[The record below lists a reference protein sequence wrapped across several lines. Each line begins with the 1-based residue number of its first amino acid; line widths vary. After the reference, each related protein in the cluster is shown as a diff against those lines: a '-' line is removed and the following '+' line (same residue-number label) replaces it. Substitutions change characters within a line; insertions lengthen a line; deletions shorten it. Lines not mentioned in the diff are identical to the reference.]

1 MQTWQD
7 SAIERSRVCYVW
19 VKPNKDETKKEKKRR
34 DMQTWQDSA
43 IKRGRYEL
51 LLARAV
57 FPKNKKVHRKTQRRE
72 QGRAGVLAASLHGQ
86 VPVFYTRDSH
96 GAEERTRF
104 FLSPLFLKKRVTSR
118 NAKNC
123 NEFNDFR
130 FSMISRA
137 FHFFVLIFYNSI
149 GI

>member
-1 MQTWQD
+1 M
-7 SAIERSRVCYVW
+7 
-19 VKPNKDETKKEKKRR
+19 
-34 DMQTWQDSA
+34 
-43 IKRGRYEL
+43 
-51 LLARAV
+51 
-57 FPKNKKVHRKTQRRE
+57 
-72 QGRAGVLAASLHGQ
+72 LAASLHGQ

-130 FSMISRA
+130 FSMIFRA

-149 GI
+149 GILRVVVSRNPSDLDGSVVCGG